1 MKKLTQQQ
9 AEVAI
14 THARALCNTHHY
26 IRFGQSLW
34 NLLPVKMTETMWNTD
49 KDFFHWSNKEIDKI
63 LAVFYA
69 ECVEDE

>member
-14 THARALCNTHHY
+14 MHARALCNTHPY